1 MQRDF
6 EENSNGVSYL
16 QVGGLFD
23 LKDMLSFPANRLLE
37 LLSQCGDGN
46 FFEKIVDYEEEGGE
60 EFEDAKNTVFAFEN
74 KLLYKIAYWSR
85 WSGFDSVI
93 ENITEN
99 PSEF

>member
-6 EENSNGVSYL
+6 EENSNGISYL

-46 FFEKIVDYEEEGGE
+46 FFEKIVDYIKDSRKGKTLG
-60 EFEDAKNTVFAFEN
+60 VFA
-74 KLLYKIAYWSR
+74 KD
-85 WSGFDSVI
+85 FDK
-93 ENITEN
+93 T
-99 PSEF
+99 